1 MHMKQRSGDAATDAA
16 VGEAWREH
24 RRHLL
29 DIAYRMLGSVTDAED
44 IVQEAFTRML
54 KVDLEEIDDLRGWLV
69 VVVSRLCL
77 DQLRSAR
84 SRHEA
89 YVGPWLPE
97 PLVPSPLDL
106 APDERVTLDDTVR
119 MALLVVLERLSP
131 AERVAF
137 ILHDV
142 FEYSFDDIA
151 GIMHRSSVACRQ
163 LASRARRHVQKEGA
177 AVRGIVDPVGAR
189 RVAEQFI
196 AAAASGDLQA
206 LLEVLD
212 PEAAGQTDTG
222 GAVPAP
228 RVRIVGREKV
238 GRLLLAWL
246 SAWEVTL
253 VPMPVNAAPGAIAM
267 MDGEI
272 IGAITLDI
280 SDGVITEIR
289 AVANPAK
296 LSYVKAVLAGER

>member
-1 MHMKQRSGDAATDAA
+1 MKQISGDPATDAA
-16 VGEAWREH
+16 VGNAWREH

-29 DIAYRMLGSVTDAED
+29 DIAYRMLGSISDAED

-54 KVDLEEIDDLRGWLV
+54 KVDLDEIDDLRGWLV

-89 YVGPWLPE
+89 YVGPWFPE
-97 PLVPSPLDL
+97 PLVPVSEEM

-137 ILHDV
+137 VLHDV

-151 GIMHRSSVACRQ
+151 GIMHRSAVACRQ

-177 AVRGIVDPVGAR
+177 SVRGVVDPVGAR
-189 RVAEQFI
+189 RVAEQFL
-196 AAAASGDLQA
+196 AAAATGDLQA

-212 PEAAGQTDTG
+212 PEAAGETDSG
-222 GAVPAP
+222 GMVPGP
-228 RVRIVGREKV
+228 RVRIVGRRRVAE
-238 GRLLLAWL
+238 LLLAWL
-246 SAWEVTL
+246 GGWGVTL
-253 VPMPVNAAPGAIAM
+253 VPMPVNAAPGAVAM
-267 MDGEI
+267 VDGEVI
-272 IGAITLDI
+272 AALTLDI
-280 SDGVITEIR
+280 RDGLITEIR
-289 AVANPAK
+289 AVSNPAK
-296 LSYVKAVLAGER
+296 LGYVKSVLTGG